1 MVRDFGWSRAQVT
14 SGNAIS
20 KLIVGPLFGFFAGWL
35 VDRFGPRRLMIA
47 GILMAG
53 IALVG
58 LGAIHTLAG
67 FYFFYLFNALGNVC
81 GGPLPNQVLLS
92 RWFTATRGRAMG
104 VAYLG
109 IGIGGA
115 LVPFLAVWLTRAV
128 GWQGAL
134 QVLGALIILV
144 ALPLAL
150 VVRES
155 PEQTSPTSRTSPN
168 LPQPSAGPVF
178 RAPAFYL
185 LLVGSMCSI
194 AAVGGTNQHLKLFLS
209 LDHGYAQTAAAQV
222 ASLVLVSSLVG
233 RLGMGWLADRI
244 PKKYVMLLIY
254 LLVVSAIPLLFLTA
268 TPGAIYLFAVVFG
281 IGLGGEYM
289 VIPLMAAELFGVQ
302 VLGRVMGIVLAADG
316 MGEAVAPW
324 LVGRM
329 RGGDRPVPDT
339 ILVGRN
345 EAKLRDIAAAHGLT
359 RISTDLDACRANR
372 ADGIYFDATVT
383 SLRVGHV
390 RRAIAVGK
398 HVYCEKPVAATTA
411 EALELAGAAS
421 RRSVKHGV
429 VQDKLFLPGV
439 RKLKRLVD
447 DGFFGRILSVRG
459 EFGYWVFEGDG
470 EGGPAQRPS
479 WNYRKEDG
487 GGIILDMFAHWRYL
501 LDHTFGPVTAVQC
514 TGATHIPE
522 RRDEQGRRYAATADD
537 AAYATFA
544 LDGRAGEII
553 AQFNSSWAVR
563 VYRDDLLQIQVD
575 GTLASAVGTLR
586 GCKIQR
592 RAQTPRA
599 VWNPDVP
606 NPVDYGASWQ
616 DVPDG

>member
-1 MVRDFGWSRAQVT
+1 MRAVVVLTSFLALFAIVGLALYGLPFFYDFMVRDFGWSRAQVT

-35 VDRFGPRRLMIA
+35 VDRFGPRRLMVA

-134 QVLGALIILV
+134 QVLGALIIVV
-144 ALPLAL
+144 ALPMAWF
-150 VVRES
+150 VRES
-155 PEQTSPTSRTSPN
+155 PTSTTSTN
-168 LPQPSAGPVF
+168 LHQPSVRPILH
-178 RAPAFYL
+178 RPAFYL

-268 TPGAIYLFAVVFG
+268 TPGAIYVFAVVFG

-316 MGEAVAPW
+316 VGEAVAPW

-329 RGGDRPVPDT
+329 RDAAGSYASGFVALIACALVGAVAISFLPRASPPVLALEASPPVP
-339 ILVGRN
+339 LS
-345 EAKLRDIAAAHGLT
+345 AM
-359 RISTDLDACRANR
+359 
-372 ADGIYFDATVT
+372 
-383 SLRVGHV
+383 
-390 RRAIAVGK
+390 RR
-398 HVYCEKPVAATTA
+398 
-411 EALELAGAAS
+411 
-421 RRSVKHGV
+421 
-429 VQDKLFLPGV
+429 
-439 RKLKRLVD
+439 
-447 DGFFGRILSVRG
+447 
-459 EFGYWVFEGDG
+459 
-470 EGGPAQRPS
+470 GG
-479 WNYRKEDG
+479 
-487 GGIILDMFAHWRYL
+487 
-501 LDHTFGPVTAVQC
+501 
-514 TGATHIPE
+514 
-522 RRDEQGRRYAATADD
+522 TAD
-537 AAYATFA
+537 
-544 LDGRAGEII
+544 
-553 AQFNSSWAVR
+553 
-563 VYRDDLLQIQVD
+563 
-575 GTLASAVGTLR
+575 R
-586 GCKIQR
+586 G
-592 RAQTPRA
+592 
-599 VWNPDVP
+599 
-606 NPVDYGASWQ
+606 
-616 DVPDG
+616 